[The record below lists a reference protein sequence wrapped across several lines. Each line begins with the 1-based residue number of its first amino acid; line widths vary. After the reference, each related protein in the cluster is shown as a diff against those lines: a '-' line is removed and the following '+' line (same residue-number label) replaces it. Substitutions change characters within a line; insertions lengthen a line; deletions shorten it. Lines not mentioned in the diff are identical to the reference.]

1 MPVLRSSIYRD
12 TPYWLNFVFA
22 GQAYSASHVYTIGA
36 GATAYLELKTDAR
49 IAHILSFTGQAEGAG
64 PILVGVRE
72 NPTAI
77 SGTTPP
83 TAIANMDRRS
93 AKTPS
98 MQVFVNP
105 TGISGGTVIETF
117 LIATGGGP
125 KSAGSLAAEA
135 LEWILRPAARYV
147 LSLLNQG
154 SQSSSCHVSLL
165 WCESDN

>member
-12 TPYWLNFVFA
+12 TPYWLNFVFS
-22 GQAYSASHVYTIGA
+22 GQAFSASHVYTIGA
-36 GATAYLELKTDAR
+36 GQAAYLELRTDAR
-49 IAHILSFTGQAEGAG
+49 IVHLLSFTGQTEGSG
-64 PILVGVRE
+64 PILALVRE
-72 NPTAI
+72 NPTAT

-83 TAIANMDRRS
+83 TALANMDRRS
-93 AKTPS
+93 AKTPA

-125 KSAGSLAAEA
+125 KAAGSFAAFG
-135 LEWILRPAARYV
+135 LEWVLKSASRYV
-147 LSLLNQG
+147 LSFTNQG

-165 WCESDN
+165 WCESEN